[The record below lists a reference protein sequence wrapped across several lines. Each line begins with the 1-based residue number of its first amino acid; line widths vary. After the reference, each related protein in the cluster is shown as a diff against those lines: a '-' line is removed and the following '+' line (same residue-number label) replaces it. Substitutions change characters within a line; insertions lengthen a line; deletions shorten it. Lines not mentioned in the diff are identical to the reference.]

1 MKEFSKL
8 QQAIY
13 NIDFIAFHIK
23 MTVDLGNKQGLSK
36 ADDKFL
42 VERLML
48 YNLIQT
54 CSFLD
59 EYRLIERLAKDSEEI
74 MNTTKILSPAI
85 RRIRQYKGLKDFR
98 NSILAHVNRDNSGNF
113 RPYWR
118 VMTDTS
124 FPKTYSDVNLIT
136 NLIIGV
142 ASIIEKR
149 HSKELYEI
157 KQSMQKERLD
167 SEFRLY
173 DKSTLNSMDEFKKEL
188 ENIVHQMG
196 KIWYGIIEE
205 Q

>member
-8 QQAIY
+8 QEAIY

-23 MTVDLGNKQGLSK
+23 MTVDLSNKQRLPD
-36 ADDKFL
+36 ADDKFI

-48 YNLIQT
+48 FNLIQT

-59 EYRLIERLAKDSEEI
+59 EYKILERLAKDSEEI
-74 MNTTKILSPAI
+74 MRTTKILSPAI

-98 NSILAHVNRDNSGNF
+98 NSILAHVNRDNSGIF

-118 VMTDTS
+118 VMTGTS

-149 HSKELYEI
+149 HSNELYEI
-157 KQSMQKERLD
+157 KQSMQKERLE
-167 SEFRLY
+167 SESRLY
-173 DKSTLNSMDEFKKEL
+173 DNSTLNSMDEFKQEL
-188 ENIVHQMG
+188 ENVVLQMG
-196 KIWYGIIEE
+196 KIWYDLIKE
-205 Q
+205 